1 VADRGSTASA
11 PCDGCG
17 AEPPA
22 GARFCHS
29 CGTPLGPRAAQA
41 EFKQVTVL
49 FADVVGSME
58 LAAAVGAERLR
69 EIMTELFNC
78 SSAAVVR
85 YGGTI
90 DKFTGDGLMAVFGAP
105 VALEDHAVRACL
117 AALDIQAETQRIA
130 AEVKR
135 RDSEVHLQ
143 VRVGLNSGEV
153 VAGGIGSGPTS
164 YTTVG
169 EQVGMAQRMESAA
182 APGEVLLSE
191 STARLVEHATV
202 LDEPQPVHVKGF
214 ASPLPAYRLV
224 SATPD
229 HRRTRQLST
238 LVGRDW
244 EKSTIAA
251 MLEQAIAGKGRIVGL
266 VGPPGIGKSRMA
278 TELAAQAADRSVDVF
293 TASCQAHT
301 AEIPFHAAAALL
313 RDIFGIGGLETHAAR
328 ASVRGRLPDADPED
342 LVSLDD
348 LLGIRDDE
356 TPLPAID
363 PAALGRRLSALLN
376 SATAAR
382 TTSSMYVIE
391 DVHWIDEVSEAMI
404 AQLAA
409 VVPQTRSFL
418 LLTYRPEYGRV
429 LDQLPGAHRIALAP
443 LDDSESLALATEL
456 LGEDSS
462 VATLVGRVA
471 DHAAGN
477 PLFAEEIVRDLAE
490 RRVID
495 GKRGHYVC
503 RLEPADLRVP
513 ASLQATIAARIDR
526 LNPVAKRTL
535 NAAAVIGSRFD
546 ADLLACLAA
555 ETDVAELVLAE
566 LIDQVSFANDGEYA
580 FRHPLIRTVAY
591 ESQLKSDRE
600 QLHRLLAERIREDSS
615 GDDANAALVAQH
627 LEVAGD
633 LRGAYDWH
641 VRAGSWAQ
649 FRDVKA
655 ARASW
660 QRARDVADR
669 LPAEEP
675 NKIAMQIGPRTA
687 LCASTFRISG
697 SIEDA
702 GYDELRQLCD
712 SAGDKLS
719 LAMGMAGT
727 MTVLVFHNRF
737 REAAE
742 LASEC
747 GHLAE
752 SFEDQIMTLTLSLA
766 ASNAKFQAGEVV
778 EGLRLAQ
785 RGIELADGDHTND
798 NFMIGSPLGFAF
810 GLRGVCRF
818 ALGVNGW
825 RDDLDR
831 SVQMTRAG
839 DMTSRTATIL
849 FKDGFIV
856 HNGGLLPD
864 VLALAETADAL
875 DVAERVGDDF
885 SLDMARLTH
894 GLVLVHGDECDHAA
908 GLELL
913 DRYRQASARHE
924 YTKKSVRWA
933 DAETAK
939 HFAALG
945 NFDDAIELARL
956 AVDFLH
962 DSGEMTSLGP
972 AVTVLVE
979 SLLGEGSDS
988 GVAQADAAVERLAAV
1003 PTDPGFVLHEL
1014 PLLRLRALLAR
1025 SRGDEPAYLG
1035 YRDRYRAMAND
1046 LGFEGHMATAAAM
1059 D

>member
-1 VADRGSTASA
+1 
-11 PCDGCG
+11 
-17 AEPPA
+17 
-22 GARFCHS
+22 
-29 CGTPLGPRAAQA
+29 
-41 EFKQVTVL
+41 
-49 FADVVGSME
+49 
-58 LAAAVGAERLR
+58 
-69 EIMTELFNC
+69 
-78 SSAAVVR
+78 
-85 YGGTI
+85 
-90 DKFTGDGLMAVFGAP
+90 
-105 VALEDHAVRACL
+105 
-117 AALDIQAETQRIA
+117 
-130 AEVKR
+130 
-135 RDSEVHLQ
+135 
-143 VRVGLNSGEV
+143 
-153 VAGGIGSGPTS
+153 
-164 YTTVG
+164 
-169 EQVGMAQRMESAA
+169 
-182 APGEVLLSE
+182 
-191 STARLVEHATV
+191 
-202 LDEPQPVHVKGF
+202 
-214 ASPLPAYRLV
+214 
-224 SATPD
+224 
-229 HRRTRQLST
+229 
-238 LVGRDW
+238 
-244 EKSTIAA
+244 
-251 MLEQAIAGKGRIVGL
+251 
-266 VGPPGIGKSRMA
+266 
-278 TELAAQAADRSVDVF
+278 
-293 TASCQAHT
+293 
-301 AEIPFHAAAALL
+301 
-313 RDIFGIGGLETHAAR
+313 
-328 ASVRGRLPDADPED
+328 
-342 LVSLDD
+342 
-348 LLGIRDDE
+348 
-356 TPLPAID
+356 
-363 PAALGRRLSALLN
+363 
-376 SATAAR
+376 
-382 TTSSMYVIE
+382 
-391 DVHWIDEVSEAMI
+391 
-404 AQLAA
+404 
-409 VVPQTRSFL
+409 
-418 LLTYRPEYGRV
+418 
-429 LDQLPGAHRIALAP
+429 
-443 LDDSESLALATEL
+443 
-456 LGEDSS
+456 
-462 VATLVGRVA
+462 
-471 DHAAGN
+471 
-477 PLFAEEIVRDLAE
+477 
-490 RRVID
+490 
-495 GKRGHYVC
+495 
-503 RLEPADLRVP
+503 
-513 ASLQATIAARIDR
+513 
-526 LNPVAKRTL
+526 
-535 NAAAVIGSRFD
+535 
-546 ADLLACLAA
+546 
-555 ETDVAELVLAE
+555 
-566 LIDQVSFANDGEYA
+566 
-580 FRHPLIRTVAY
+580 VAY

-600 QLHRLLAERIREDSS
+600 QLHRLLAERIREDGS

-875 DVAERVGDDF
+875 DVAERAGDDF

-894 GLVLVHGDECDHAA
+894 GLVLVYGDECDHAA